1 MKLSAPLYEALLKYV
16 EDGTLPYHMPGH
28 KEGRI
33 ISRKYIENLA
43 KIDLTE
49 VPGTDNLHDPQGP
62 ILEAEKLAAKAFG
75 AKMSFFLVNGTT
87 CGIYAAMSAVLN
99 EGDAVIIQRNSHKSV
114 YNGLILTGA
123 TPIYLTPLIDYEDG
137 IAMGVSIDELEGLLK
152 GNKDIKAVL
161 ITYPNYYGFCIDIKR
176 IVDLVHKYNKI
187 LIVDEAHGAH
197 FAFSDKLPLPASK
210 AGADIVVESIHK
222 TLPAFT
228 QSSILHVN
236 TDRVDVDRLKFYLS
250 LYQSTSPSYILM
262 TSIDLA
268 RDFMEREGKDRLEE
282 CVNLS
287 IDARNKLNAIE
298 GVKCI
303 GDDIV
308 GKYGINDYDT
318 TKLTISIK
326 GLGISGSEAERILRE
341 NFNIQMEMSDLYN
354 ILAIMTVA
362 DGEKEFGELVKSVE
376 GLLKYKKN
384 QEIRLIDYYPD
395 VPEMK
400 MKPSEA
406 VKKPY
411 TLLKIDDAVD
421 SVSLDY
427 VIPYPPGVPL
437 ICPGEIIKKDMV
449 QYIKLL
455 YNIGI
460 KIVGIDNLNIRV
472 FK

>member
-16 EDGTLPYHMPGH
+16 EDGTMPYHMPGH

-33 ISRKYIENLA
+33 IPRKYIENLA

-99 EGDAVIIQRNSHKSV
+99 DGDAVLIQRNSHKSV

-123 TPIYLTPLIDYEDG
+123 TPVYLNPLMDYEDG

-152 GNKDIKAVL
+152 DNKDIKAVL
-161 ITYPNYYGFCIDIKR
+161 ITNPNYYGFCIDIKR

-197 FAFSDKLPLPASK
+197 FAFSDRLPLPASK

-236 TDRVDVDRLKFYLS
+236 TDRVDADRLKFYLS

-268 RDFMEREGKDRLEE
+268 RDFMEREGKDRLDK

-303 GDDIV
+303 GDDVV

-318 TKLTISIK
+318 TKLPISIK

-362 DGEKEFGELVKSVE
+362 DDEKEFDKLVKSIE

-384 QEIRLIDYYPD
+384 QEIRLIEYYPD

-437 ICPGEIIKKDMV
+437 VCPGEIIKKDMV

>member
-161 ITYPNYYGFCIDIKR
+161 ITYPNYYGFCIDIKS